1 MSHAATDSRKT
12 DSASPAL
19 DSMRLLSLP
28 DSDFDDVALG
38 LLSAHDFALVRRV
51 GGKCVIQHQPDGE
64 IITLK
69 EDETVEGVFR
79 FAGFVDAVKG

>member
-12 DSASPAL
+12 DSTSPAL
-19 DSMRLLSLP
+19 DSMRLSSLHG
-28 DSDFDDVALG
+28 SDFDDVALG
-38 LLSAHDFALVRRV
+38 LLNAHDFALIRRV
-51 GGKCVIQHQPDGE
+51 GQCVIQHQPDGE